1 MNNNNKILSDPDN
14 KNVEIKKPKRVEWL
28 NVYAKG
34 FIVESINNNYKN
46 QNISIKLQN
55 KKATKNK
62 NINPRNLNSIIS
74 TYSKQGIK
82 SNRTIIS
89 NSNLS
94 SKKTNFSHII
104 DEDDDFYSQNKFL
117 ITNLNHIFSE
127 NVTIK
132 KDDKK
137 QNKIGLKKNISNKNI
152 KSKNNKNIVEKKFEK
167 SNSVKNIITA
177 RTERKKKLSININK
191 KIKKIVLKKDIS
203 SPLINY
209 LDFTKKNMNKN
220 IFNQINKKKKN
231 KINKNNSF
239 IHFGTNTL
247 GIDKEKK
254 KNKNNN
260 GSSSARDEKEE
271 LDEIEIQKYMVEG
284 RKYKKYKDKY
294 GFDINC
300 ISNRGDYSF
309 DDEKDLY
316 SL

>member
-1 MNNNNKILSDPDN
+1 MNNNKILSDSDN
-14 KNVEIKKPKRVEWL
+14 KNVEAKKPKRVEWL

-46 QNISIKLQN
+46 QNISIKIQN
-55 KKATKNK
+55 KKANKNK

-82 SNRTIIS
+82 SNKTIIS

-117 ITNLNHIFSE
+117 ITNLNQIFSE

-132 KDDKK
+132 KNNKK

-152 KSKNNKNIVEKKFEK
+152 KSKNNKNIVIEKKFEK

-177 RTERKKKLSININK
+177 RTQRKKNINK

-209 LDFTKKNMNKN
+209 LDFRKKNMNKN
-220 IFNQINKKKKN
+220 IFTQINKKKKN

-247 GIDKEKK
+247 VIDKENN
-254 KNKNNN
+254 KNKNKKRF
-260 GSSSARDEKEE
+260 SSPKDEKEE

-300 ISNRGDYSF
+300 ASNRGDYSF

-316 SL
+316 SF

>member
-1 MNNNNKILSDPDN
+1 MNNNKILSDSDN
-14 KNVEIKKPKRVEWL
+14 KNVEAKKPKRVEWL

-46 QNISIKLQN
+46 QNISIKIQN
-55 KKATKNK
+55 KKTTKNK
-62 NINPRNLNSIIS
+62 NKNPRNLNSIIS

-82 SNRTIIS
+82 SNKTIIS

-132 KDDKK
+132 KDNKK
-137 QNKIGLKKNISNKNI
+137 PNKIGLIKNISNKNI
-152 KSKNNKNIVEKKFEK
+152 KSKNNKNIVIEKKFEK

-177 RTERKKKLSININK
+177 RTQRKKNININK
-191 KIKKIVLKKDIS
+191 KIKKIILKKDIS

-209 LDFTKKNMNKN
+209 LDFRKKNMNKN
-220 IFNQINKKKKN
+220 IFTQINKKKKN

-247 GIDKEKK
+247 VIDKENN
-254 KNKNNN
+254 KNKKRF
-260 GSSSARDEKEE
+260 SSPKDEKEE

-300 ISNRGDYSF
+300 ASNRGDYSF

-316 SL
+316 SF

>member
-1 MNNNNKILSDPDN
+1 MNNNKILSDSDN
-14 KNVEIKKPKRVEWL
+14 KNVEAKKPKRVEWL

-46 QNISIKLQN
+46 QNISIKIQN
-55 KKATKNK
+55 KKTTKNK

-82 SNRTIIS
+82 SNKTIIS

-117 ITNLNHIFSE
+117 ITNLNQIFSE

-132 KDDKK
+132 KNNKK

-152 KSKNNKNIVEKKFEK
+152 KSKNHKNIVIEKKFEK

-177 RTERKKKLSININK
+177 RTQRKKNINK
-191 KIKKIVLKKDIS
+191 KIKKIILKKDIS

-209 LDFTKKNMNKN
+209 LDFRKKNMNKN
-220 IFNQINKKKKN
+220 IFTQINKKKKN

-247 GIDKEKK
+247 VIDKENN
-254 KNKNNN
+254 KNKKRF
-260 GSSSARDEKEE
+260 SSPKDEKEE

-300 ISNRGDYSF
+300 ASNRGDYSF

-316 SL
+316 SF

>member
-1 MNNNNKILSDPDN
+1 MNNNKILSDSDN
-14 KNVEIKKPKRVEWL
+14 KNVEAKKPKRVEWL

-46 QNISIKLQN
+46 QNISIKIQN
-55 KKATKNK
+55 KKTTKNK

-82 SNRTIIS
+82 SNKTIIS

-132 KDDKK
+132 KNNKK

-152 KSKNNKNIVEKKFEK
+152 KSKNNKNIVIEKKFEK

-177 RTERKKKLSININK
+177 RTQRKKNINK

-209 LDFTKKNMNKN
+209 LDFRKKNMNKN
-220 IFNQINKKKKN
+220 IFTQINKKKKN

-239 IHFGTNTL
+239 VHFGTNTL
-247 GIDKEKK
+247 VIDKENN
-254 KNKNNN
+254 KNKNKKRF
-260 GSSSARDEKEE
+260 SSPKDEKEE

-300 ISNRGDYSF
+300 ASNRGDYSF

-316 SL
+316 SF

>member
-1 MNNNNKILSDPDN
+1 MNNNKILSEPEN
-14 KNVEIKKPKRVEWL
+14 KNVETKKPKRVEWL

-46 QNISIKLQN
+46 QNISIKIQN
-55 KKATKNK
+55 KKTTKNK

-82 SNRTIIS
+82 SNKTIIS

-117 ITNLNHIFSE
+117 ITNLNQIFSE
-127 NVTIK
+127 NVTNK
-132 KDDKK
+132 KDNKK

-152 KSKNNKNIVEKKFEK
+152 KAKNNNNIVEKKFEK

-177 RTERKKKLSININK
+177 RTQRKKNINK

-209 LDFTKKNMNKN
+209 LDFRKKNMNKN
-220 IFNQINKKKKN
+220 IFTQINKKKKN

-247 GIDKEKK
+247 VIDKENN
-254 KNKNNN
+254 KNKNKKRF
-260 GSSSARDEKEE
+260 SSPKDEKEE

-300 ISNRGDYSF
+300 ASNRGDYSF

-316 SL
+316 SF

>member
-1 MNNNNKILSDPDN
+1 MNNNKILSDSDN
-14 KNVEIKKPKRVEWL
+14 KNVEAKKPKRVEWL

-46 QNISIKLQN
+46 QNISIKIQN
-55 KKATKNK
+55 KKTTKNK

-82 SNRTIIS
+82 SNKTIIS

-132 KDDKK
+132 KNNKK

-152 KSKNNKNIVEKKFEK
+152 KSKNNKNIVIEKKFEK

-177 RTERKKKLSININK
+177 RTQRKKNINK
-191 KIKKIVLKKDIS
+191 KIKKIILKKDIS

-209 LDFTKKNMNKN
+209 LDFRKKNMNKN
-220 IFNQINKKKKN
+220 IFTQINKKKKN
-231 KINKNNSF
+231 KINKNNSIKIRKDF
-239 IHFGTNTL
+239 L
-247 GIDKEKK
+247 LPKMKK
-254 KNKNNN
+254 KN
-260 GSSSARDEKEE
+260 
-271 LDEIEIQKYMVEG
+271 
-284 RKYKKYKDKY
+284 
-294 GFDINC
+294 
-300 ISNRGDYSF
+300 
-309 DDEKDLY
+309 
-316 SL
+316 

>member
-1 MNNNNKILSDPDN
+1 MNNNKILSDSDN
-14 KNVEIKKPKRVEWL
+14 KNVEAKKPKRVEWL

-46 QNISIKLQN
+46 QNISIKIQN
-55 KKATKNK
+55 KKTTKNK

-82 SNRTIIS
+82 SNKTIIS

-132 KDDKK
+132 KNNKK

-152 KSKNNKNIVEKKFEK
+152 KSKNHKNIVIEKKFEK

-177 RTERKKKLSININK
+177 RTQRKKNINK

-209 LDFTKKNMNKN
+209 LDFRKKNMNKN
-220 IFNQINKKKKN
+220 IFTQINKKKKN

-247 GIDKEKK
+247 VIDKENN
-254 KNKNNN
+254 KNKKRF
-260 GSSSARDEKEE
+260 SSPKDEKEE

-300 ISNRGDYSF
+300 ASNRGDYSF

>member
-46 QNISIKLQN
+46 QNISIKIQN
-55 KKATKNK
+55 KKTTKNK

-82 SNRTIIS
+82 SNKTIIS

-132 KDDKK
+132 KNNKK

-152 KSKNNKNIVEKKFEK
+152 KSKNNKNIVIEKKFEK

-177 RTERKKKLSININK
+177 RTQRKKNINK

-209 LDFTKKNMNKN
+209 LDFRKKNMNKN
-220 IFNQINKKKKN
+220 IFTQINKKKKN

-247 GIDKEKK
+247 VIDKENN
-254 KNKNNN
+254 KNKKRF
-260 GSSSARDEKEE
+260 SSPKDEKEE

-300 ISNRGDYSF
+300 ASNRGDYSF

>member
-1 MNNNNKILSDPDN
+1 MNNNKILSDSDN
-14 KNVEIKKPKRVEWL
+14 KNVEAKKPKRVEWL

-46 QNISIKLQN
+46 QNISIKIQN
-55 KKATKNK
+55 KKTTKNK

-82 SNRTIIS
+82 SNKTIIS

-132 KDDKK
+132 KDNKK

-152 KSKNNKNIVEKKFEK
+152 KSKNNKNIVIEKKFEK

-177 RTERKKKLSININK
+177 RTQRKKNINK

-209 LDFTKKNMNKN
+209 LDFRKKNMNKN
-220 IFNQINKKKKN
+220 IFTQINKKKKN

-247 GIDKEKK
+247 VIDKENN
-254 KNKNNN
+254 KNKKRF
-260 GSSSARDEKEE
+260 SSPKDEKEE

-300 ISNRGDYSF
+300 ASNRGDYSF

-316 SL
+316 SF

>member
-1 MNNNNKILSDPDN
+1 MNNNKILSDSDN
-14 KNVEIKKPKRVEWL
+14 KNVEAKKPKRVEWL

-46 QNISIKLQN
+46 QNISIKIQN
-55 KKATKNK
+55 KKTTKNK

-82 SNRTIIS
+82 SNKTIIS

-127 NVTIK
+127 NVTNK
-132 KDDKK
+132 KDNKK

-152 KSKNNKNIVEKKFEK
+152 KSKNNKNIVIEKKFEK

-177 RTERKKKLSININK
+177 RTQRKKNINK
-191 KIKKIVLKKDIS
+191 KIKKIILKKDIS

-209 LDFTKKNMNKN
+209 LDFRKKNMNKN
-220 IFNQINKKKKN
+220 IFTQINKKKKN

-247 GIDKEKK
+247 VIDKENN
-254 KNKNNN
+254 KNKKRF
-260 GSSSARDEKEE
+260 SSPKDEKEE

-300 ISNRGDYSF
+300 ASNRGDYSF

-316 SL
+316 SF

>member
-46 QNISIKLQN
+46 QNISIKIQN
-55 KKATKNK
+55 KKTTKNK

-82 SNRTIIS
+82 SNKTIIS

-132 KDDKK
+132 KNNKK

-152 KSKNNKNIVEKKFEK
+152 KSKNNKNIVIEKKFEK

-177 RTERKKKLSININK
+177 RTQRKKNINK

-209 LDFTKKNMNKN
+209 LDFRKKNMNKN
-220 IFNQINKKKKN
+220 IFTQINKKKKN

-247 GIDKEKK
+247 VIDKENN
-254 KNKNNN
+254 KNKKRF
-260 GSSSARDEKEE
+260 SSPKDEKEE

-300 ISNRGDYSF
+300 ASNRGDYSF

-316 SL
+316 SF

>member
-1 MNNNNKILSDPDN
+1 MNNNKILSDSDN
-14 KNVEIKKPKRVEWL
+14 KNVEAKKPKRVEWL

-46 QNISIKLQN
+46 QNISIKIQN
-55 KKATKNK
+55 KKTTKNK

-82 SNRTIIS
+82 SNKTIIS

-132 KDDKK
+132 KNNKK

-152 KSKNNKNIVEKKFEK
+152 KSKNNKNIVIEKKFEK

-177 RTERKKKLSININK
+177 RTKRKKNINK

-209 LDFTKKNMNKN
+209 LDFRKKNMNKN
-220 IFNQINKKKKN
+220 IFTQINKKKKN

-247 GIDKEKK
+247 VIDKENN
-254 KNKNNN
+254 KNKKRF
-260 GSSSARDEKEE
+260 SSPKDEKEE

-300 ISNRGDYSF
+300 ASNRGDYSF

-316 SL
+316 SF

>member
-1 MNNNNKILSDPDN
+1 MNNNKILSDSDN
-14 KNVEIKKPKRVEWL
+14 KNVEAKKPKRVEWL

-46 QNISIKLQN
+46 QNISIKIQN
-55 KKATKNK
+55 KKTTKNK
-62 NINPRNLNSIIS
+62 NKNPRNLNSIIS

-82 SNRTIIS
+82 SNKTIIS

-132 KDDKK
+132 KNNKK

-152 KSKNNKNIVEKKFEK
+152 KSKNNKNIVIEKKFEK

-177 RTERKKKLSININK
+177 RTQRKKNINK
-191 KIKKIVLKKDIS
+191 KIKKIILKKDIS

-209 LDFTKKNMNKN
+209 LDFRKKNMNKN
-220 IFNQINKKKKN
+220 IFTQINKKKKN

-247 GIDKEKK
+247 VIDKENN
-254 KNKNNN
+254 KNKNKKRF
-260 GSSSARDEKEE
+260 SSPKDEKEE

-300 ISNRGDYSF
+300 ASNRGDYSF

-316 SL
+316 SF

>member
-1 MNNNNKILSDPDN
+1 MNNNKILSDSDN
-14 KNVEIKKPKRVEWL
+14 KNVEAKKPKRVEWL

-46 QNISIKLQN
+46 QNISIKIQN
-55 KKATKNK
+55 KKTTKNK

-82 SNRTIIS
+82 SNKTIIS

-117 ITNLNHIFSE
+117 IKNLNHIFSE

-132 KDDKK
+132 KDNKK
-137 QNKIGLKKNISNKNI
+137 QNKIGLKKNINNKNI
-152 KSKNNKNIVEKKFEK
+152 KSKNNKNIVIEKKFEK

-177 RTERKKKLSININK
+177 RTQRKKNINK

-209 LDFTKKNMNKN
+209 LDFRKKNMNKN
-220 IFNQINKKKKN
+220 IFTQINKKKKN

-247 GIDKEKK
+247 VIDKENN
-254 KNKNNN
+254 KNKNKKRF
-260 GSSSARDEKEE
+260 SSPKDEKEE

-300 ISNRGDYSF
+300 ASNRGDYSF

-316 SL
+316 SF

>member
-1 MNNNNKILSDPDN
+1 MNNNKILSDSDN
-14 KNVEIKKPKRVEWL
+14 KNVEAKKPKRVEWL

-46 QNISIKLQN
+46 QNISIKIQN
-55 KKATKNK
+55 KKTTKNK

-82 SNRTIIS
+82 SNKTIIS

-132 KDDKK
+132 KNNKK

-152 KSKNNKNIVEKKFEK
+152 KSKNNKNIVIEKKFEK

-177 RTERKKKLSININK
+177 RTQRKKNINK

-209 LDFTKKNMNKN
+209 LDFRKKNMNKN
-220 IFNQINKKKKN
+220 IFTQINKKKKN

-247 GIDKEKK
+247 VIDKENN
-254 KNKNNN
+254 KNKKRF
-260 GSSSARDEKEE
+260 SSPKDEKEE

-300 ISNRGDYSF
+300 ASNRGDYSF

-316 SL
+316 SF

>member
-1 MNNNNKILSDPDN
+1 MNNNKILSEPEN
-14 KNVEIKKPKRVEWL
+14 KNVETKKPKRVEWL

-46 QNISIKLQN
+46 QNISIKIQN
-55 KKATKNK
+55 KKTTKNK

-82 SNRTIIS
+82 SNKTIIS

-117 ITNLNHIFSE
+117 ITNLNQIFSE

-132 KDDKK
+132 KNNKK

-152 KSKNNKNIVEKKFEK
+152 KSKNNKNIVIEKKFEK

-177 RTERKKKLSININK
+177 RTQRKKNINK
-191 KIKKIVLKKDIS
+191 KIKKIILKKDIS

-209 LDFTKKNMNKN
+209 LDFRKKNMNKN
-220 IFNQINKKKKN
+220 IFTQINKKKKN

-247 GIDKEKK
+247 VIDKENN
-254 KNKNNN
+254 KNKKRF
-260 GSSSARDEKEE
+260 SSPKDEKEE

-300 ISNRGDYSF
+300 ASNRGDYSF

-316 SL
+316 SF

>member
-1 MNNNNKILSDPDN
+1 MNNNKILSDSDN
-14 KNVEIKKPKRVEWL
+14 KNVEAKKPKRVEWL

-46 QNISIKLQN
+46 QNISIKIQN
-55 KKATKNK
+55 KKTTKNK

-82 SNRTIIS
+82 SNKTIIS

-132 KDDKK
+132 KNNKK

-152 KSKNNKNIVEKKFEK
+152 KSKNNKNIVIEKKFEK

-177 RTERKKKLSININK
+177 RTQRKKNINK

-209 LDFTKKNMNKN
+209 LDFRKKNMNKN
-220 IFNQINKKKKN
+220 IFTQINKKKKN

-239 IHFGTNTL
+239 VHFGTNTL
-247 GIDKEKK
+247 VIDKENN
-254 KNKNNN
+254 KNKKRF
-260 GSSSARDEKEE
+260 SSPKDEKEE

-300 ISNRGDYSF
+300 ASNRGDYSF

-316 SL
+316 SF

>member
-1 MNNNNKILSDPDN
+1 MNNNKILSDPDN
-14 KNVEIKKPKRVEWL
+14 KNVETKKPKRVEWL

-34 FIVESINNNYKN
+34 FIVQSINNNYKN
-46 QNISIKLQN
+46 QNISIKIQN

-82 SNRTIIS
+82 SNKTIIS

-104 DEDDDFYSQNKFL
+104 DEDEDYYSQNKFL
-117 ITNLNHIFSE
+117 ITNLNQIFSE

-132 KDDKK
+132 KDNKN

-152 KSKNNKNIVEKKFEK
+152 KVKNNKNIKVEKKFEK
-167 SNSVKNIITA
+167 SNSVKNIVTV
-177 RTERKKKLSININK
+177 RTERKKNINK
-191 KIKKIVLKKDIS
+191 KNKKFILKKDIS

-209 LDFTKKNMNKN
+209 LDFRKKNMNKN
-220 IFNQINKKKKN
+220 IFTQINKKKKN

-239 IHFGTNTL
+239 INFGTNTL
-247 GIDKEKK
+247 VIDKQNK
-254 KNKNNN
+254 KNKNKN
-260 GSSSARDEKEE
+260 GFSSPKDEKEE

-300 ISNRGDYSF
+300 ASNRGDYSF

>member
-1 MNNNNKILSDPDN
+1 MNNNKNLSDPDN

-46 QNISIKLQN
+46 QNISIKIQN
-55 KKATKNK
+55 KKATKSK
-62 NINPRNLNSIIS
+62 NINPRNLTSAIS
-74 TYSKQGIK
+74 AYSKQGIK
-82 SNRTIIS
+82 SNKSIIT

-94 SKKTNFSHII
+94 SKKTNVSHII
-104 DEDDDFYSQNKFL
+104 DEDDDSYSQNKFL

-127 NVTIK
+127 NVTLK
-132 KDDKK
+132 KDNKK
-137 QNKIGLKKNISNKNI
+137 QNKIDLKKNISNKNI
-152 KSKNNKNIVEKKFEK
+152 KTKNNKNIAEKKFQK
-167 SNSVKNIITA
+167 SNSVKNIITV
-177 RTERKKKLSININK
+177 RTERKRRKNKKLNINNINK
-191 KIKKIVLKKDIS
+191 KIILKKDIS

-209 LDFTKKNMNKN
+209 LDFRKKNMNKN
-220 IFNQINKKKKN
+220 IFNEINKKKN
-231 KINKNNSF
+231 KINKNNSY

-247 GIDKEKK
+247 ITDKENKAN
-254 KNKNNN
+254 KNKN
-260 GSSSARDEKEE
+260 GFSSPRDEKEE
-271 LDEIEIQKYMVEG
+271 PNEIEIQKYMVEG

-300 ISNRGDYSF
+300 ISNMGDYSF

>member
-1 MNNNNKILSDPDN
+1 MNNNKILSDSDN
-14 KNVEIKKPKRVEWL
+14 KNVEAKKPKRVEWL

-46 QNISIKLQN
+46 QNISIKIQN
-55 KKATKNK
+55 KKTTKNK

-82 SNRTIIS
+82 SNKTIIS

-132 KDDKK
+132 KNNKK

-152 KSKNNKNIVEKKFEK
+152 KSKNNKNIVIEKKFEK

-177 RTERKKKLSININK
+177 RTQRKKNINK

-209 LDFTKKNMNKN
+209 LDFRKKNMNKN
-220 IFNQINKKKKN
+220 IFTQINKKKKN

-247 GIDKEKK
+247 VIDKENN
-254 KNKNNN
+254 KNKNKKRF
-260 GSSSARDEKEE
+260 SSPKDEKEE

-300 ISNRGDYSF
+300 ASNRGDYSF

-316 SL
+316 SF

>member
-1 MNNNNKILSDPDN
+1 MNNNKILSDSDN
-14 KNVEIKKPKRVEWL
+14 KNVEAKKPKRVEWL

-46 QNISIKLQN
+46 QNISIKIQN
-55 KKATKNK
+55 KKTTKNK

-82 SNRTIIS
+82 SNKTIIS

-132 KDDKK
+132 KNNKK

-152 KSKNNKNIVEKKFEK
+152 KSKNNKNIVIEKKFEK

-177 RTERKKKLSININK
+177 RTQRKKNINK
-191 KIKKIVLKKDIS
+191 KIKKIILKKDIS

-209 LDFTKKNMNKN
+209 LDFRKKNMNKN
-220 IFNQINKKKKN
+220 IFTQINKKKKN

-239 IHFGTNTL
+239 VHFGTNTL
-247 GIDKEKK
+247 VIDKENN
-254 KNKNNN
+254 KNKNKKRF
-260 GSSSARDEKEE
+260 SSPKDEKEE

-300 ISNRGDYSF
+300 ASNRGDYSF

-316 SL
+316 SF

>member
-1 MNNNNKILSDPDN
+1 MNNNKILSDSDN
-14 KNVEIKKPKRVEWL
+14 KNVEAKKPKRVEWL

-46 QNISIKLQN
+46 QNISIKIQN
-55 KKATKNK
+55 KKTTKNK

-82 SNRTIIS
+82 SNKTIIS

-117 ITNLNHIFSE
+117 ITNLNQIFSE

-132 KDDKK
+132 KNNKK

-152 KSKNNKNIVEKKFEK
+152 KSKNNKNIVIEKKFEK

-177 RTERKKKLSININK
+177 RTQRKKNINK
-191 KIKKIVLKKDIS
+191 KIKKIILKKDIS

-209 LDFTKKNMNKN
+209 LDFRKKNMNKN
-220 IFNQINKKKKN
+220 IFTQINKKKKN

-247 GIDKEKK
+247 VIDKENN
-254 KNKNNN
+254 KNKNKKRF
-260 GSSSARDEKEE
+260 SSPKDEKEE

-300 ISNRGDYSF
+300 ASNRGDYSF

-316 SL
+316 SF

>member
-1 MNNNNKILSDPDN
+1 MNNNKILSDSDN
-14 KNVEIKKPKRVEWL
+14 KNVEAKKPKRVEWL

-46 QNISIKLQN
+46 QNISIKIQN
-55 KKATKNK
+55 KKTTKNK

-74 TYSKQGIK
+74 TYSKQEIK
-82 SNRTIIS
+82 SNKTIIS

-132 KDDKK
+132 KNNKK

-152 KSKNNKNIVEKKFEK
+152 KSKNNKNIVIEKKFEK

-177 RTERKKKLSININK
+177 RTQRKKNINK

-209 LDFTKKNMNKN
+209 LDFRKKNMNKN
-220 IFNQINKKKKN
+220 IFTQINKKKKN

-247 GIDKEKK
+247 VIDKENN
-254 KNKNNN
+254 KNKNKNKN
-260 GSSSARDEKEE
+260 RFSSSKNEKKE
-271 LDEIEIQKYMVEG
+271 LNEIEIQKYMVEG

-300 ISNRGDYSF
+300 ASNRGDYSF

>member
-1 MNNNNKILSDPDN
+1 MNNNKILSDSDN
-14 KNVEIKKPKRVEWL
+14 KNVEAKKPKRVEWL

-46 QNISIKLQN
+46 QNISIKIQN
-55 KKATKNK
+55 KKTTKNK

-74 TYSKQGIK
+74 TYLKQGIK
-82 SNRTIIS
+82 SNKTIIS

-132 KDDKK
+132 KNNKK

-152 KSKNNKNIVEKKFEK
+152 KSKNNKNIVIEKKFEK

-177 RTERKKKLSININK
+177 RTQRKKNINK
-191 KIKKIVLKKDIS
+191 KIKKIILKKDIS

-209 LDFTKKNMNKN
+209 LDFRKKNMNKN
-220 IFNQINKKKKN
+220 IFTQINKKKKN

-247 GIDKEKK
+247 VIDKENN
-254 KNKNNN
+254 KNKKRF
-260 GSSSARDEKEE
+260 SSPKDEKEE

-300 ISNRGDYSF
+300 ASNRGDYSF

-316 SL
+316 SF

>member
-1 MNNNNKILSDPDN
+1 MNNNKILSDSDN
-14 KNVEIKKPKRVEWL
+14 KNVEAKKPKRVEWL

-46 QNISIKLQN
+46 QNISIKIQN
-55 KKATKNK
+55 KKTTKNK

-82 SNRTIIS
+82 SNKTIIS

-104 DEDDDFYSQNKFL
+104 DEDDDFYSQNRLL

-132 KDDKK
+132 KNNKK

-152 KSKNNKNIVEKKFEK
+152 KSKNNKNIVIEKKFEK

-177 RTERKKKLSININK
+177 RTQRKKNINK

-209 LDFTKKNMNKN
+209 LDFRKKNMNKN
-220 IFNQINKKKKN
+220 IFTQINKKKKN

-247 GIDKEKK
+247 VIDKENN
-254 KNKNNN
+254 KNKNKKRF
-260 GSSSARDEKEE
+260 SSPKDEKEE

-300 ISNRGDYSF
+300 ASNRGDYSF

-316 SL
+316 SF

>member
-1 MNNNNKILSDPDN
+1 MNNNKILSDSDN
-14 KNVEIKKPKRVEWL
+14 KNVEAKKPKRVEWL

-46 QNISIKLQN
+46 QNISIKIQN
-55 KKATKNK
+55 KKTTKNK

-82 SNRTIIS
+82 SNKTIIS

-132 KDDKK
+132 KNNKK

-152 KSKNNKNIVEKKFEK
+152 KSKNNKNIVIEKKFEK

-177 RTERKKKLSININK
+177 RTQRKKNINK
-191 KIKKIVLKKDIS
+191 KIKKIILKKDIS

-209 LDFTKKNMNKN
+209 LDFRKKNMNKN
-220 IFNQINKKKKN
+220 IFTQINKKKKN

-247 GIDKEKK
+247 VIDKENN
-254 KNKNNN
+254 KNKKRF
-260 GSSSARDEKEE
+260 SSPKDEKEE

-300 ISNRGDYSF
+300 ASNRGDYSF

-316 SL
+316 SF

>member
-1 MNNNNKILSDPDN
+1 MNNNKILSDSDN
-14 KNVEIKKPKRVEWL
+14 KNVEAKKPKRVEWL

-46 QNISIKLQN
+46 QNISIKIQN
-55 KKATKNK
+55 KKTTKNK

-82 SNRTIIS
+82 SNKTIIS

-132 KDDKK
+132 KNNKK

-152 KSKNNKNIVEKKFEK
+152 KSKNNKNIVIEKKFEK

-177 RTERKKKLSININK
+177 RTQRKKNINK
-191 KIKKIVLKKDIS
+191 KIKKIILKKDIS

-209 LDFTKKNMNKN
+209 LDFRKKNMNKN
-220 IFNQINKKKKN
+220 IFTQINKKKKN

-247 GIDKEKK
+247 VIDKENN
-254 KNKNNN
+254 KNKNKKRF
-260 GSSSARDEKEE
+260 SSPKDEKEE

-300 ISNRGDYSF
+300 ASNRGDYSF

-316 SL
+316 SF

>member
-1 MNNNNKILSDPDN
+1 MNNNKILSDSDN
-14 KNVEIKKPKRVEWL
+14 KNVEAKKPKRVEWL

-46 QNISIKLQN
+46 QNISIKIQN
-55 KKATKNK
+55 KKTTKNK

-82 SNRTIIS
+82 SNKTIIS

-132 KDDKK
+132 KNNKK

-152 KSKNNKNIVEKKFEK
+152 KAKNNKNIVENKFEK

-177 RTERKKKLSININK
+177 RTQRKKNINK
-191 KIKKIVLKKDIS
+191 KIKKIILKKDIS

-209 LDFTKKNMNKN
+209 LDFRKKNMNKN
-220 IFNQINKKKKN
+220 IFTQINKKKKN

-247 GIDKEKK
+247 VIDKENN
-254 KNKNNN
+254 KNKKRF
-260 GSSSARDEKEE
+260 SSPKDEKEE

-300 ISNRGDYSF
+300 ASNRGDYSF

-316 SL
+316 SF

>member
-46 QNISIKLQN
+46 QNISIKIQN
-55 KKATKNK
+55 KKTTKNK

-82 SNRTIIS
+82 SNKTIIS

-132 KDDKK
+132 KNNKK

-152 KSKNNKNIVEKKFEK
+152 KSKNNKNIVIEKKFEK

-177 RTERKKKLSININK
+177 RTQRKKNINK
-191 KIKKIVLKKDIS
+191 KIKKIILKKDIS

-209 LDFTKKNMNKN
+209 LDFRKKNMNKN
-220 IFNQINKKKKN
+220 IFTQINKKKKN
-231 KINKNNSF
+231 NINKNNSF

-247 GIDKEKK
+247 VIDKENN
-254 KNKNNN
+254 KNKKRF
-260 GSSSARDEKEE
+260 SSPKDEKEE

-300 ISNRGDYSF
+300 ASNRGDYSF

>member
-1 MNNNNKILSDPDN
+1 MNNNKILSDSDN
-14 KNVEIKKPKRVEWL
+14 KNVEAKKPKRVEWL

-55 KKATKNK
+55 KKRTKNK

-82 SNRTIIS
+82 SNKTIIS

-132 KDDKK
+132 KDNKK

-152 KSKNNKNIVEKKFEK
+152 KAKNNKNIVENKFEK

-177 RTERKKKLSININK
+177 RTQRKKNINK

-209 LDFTKKNMNKN
+209 LDFRKKNMNKN
-220 IFNQINKKKKN
+220 IFTQINKKKKN

-247 GIDKEKK
+247 VIDKENN
-254 KNKNNN
+254 KNKKRF
-260 GSSSARDEKEE
+260 SSPKDEKEE

-300 ISNRGDYSF
+300 ASNRGDYSF

-316 SL
+316 SF

>member
-1 MNNNNKILSDPDN
+1 MNNNKILSDSDN
-14 KNVEIKKPKRVEWL
+14 KNVEAKKPKRVEWL

-46 QNISIKLQN
+46 QNISIKIQN
-55 KKATKNK
+55 KKTTKNK
-62 NINPRNLNSIIS
+62 NKNPRNLNSIIS

-82 SNRTIIS
+82 SNKTIIS

-117 ITNLNHIFSE
+117 ITNLNQIFSE

-132 KDDKK
+132 KNNKK

-152 KSKNNKNIVEKKFEK
+152 KSKNNKNIVIEKKFEK

-177 RTERKKKLSININK
+177 RTQRKKNINK
-191 KIKKIVLKKDIS
+191 KIKKIILKKDIS

-209 LDFTKKNMNKN
+209 LDFRKKNMNKN
-220 IFNQINKKKKN
+220 IFTQINKKKKN

-247 GIDKEKK
+247 VIDKENN
-254 KNKNNN
+254 KNKNKKRF
-260 GSSSARDEKEE
+260 SSPKDEKEE

-300 ISNRGDYSF
+300 ASNRGDYSF

-316 SL
+316 SF

>member
-46 QNISIKLQN
+46 QNISIKIQN
-55 KKATKNK
+55 KKANKNK

-82 SNRTIIS
+82 SNKTIIS

-132 KDDKK
+132 KNNKK

-152 KSKNNKNIVEKKFEK
+152 KSKNNKNIVIEKKFEK

-177 RTERKKKLSININK
+177 RTQRKKNINK

-209 LDFTKKNMNKN
+209 LDFRKKNMNKN
-220 IFNQINKKKKN
+220 IFTQINKKKKN

-247 GIDKEKK
+247 VIDKENN
-254 KNKNNN
+254 KNKKRF
-260 GSSSARDEKEE
+260 SSPKDEKEE

-300 ISNRGDYSF
+300 ASNRGDYSF

-316 SL
+316 SF